1 MGRWVC
7 RLILALYLLLYL
19 AALYIAV
26 VGSFGLLGHEPE
38 ALASVFLVFIALPWS
53 FDVLLLTFL
62 PVPIVIPQV
71 LLALAPLL
79 NAWLIH
85 RVCSKE
91 RPSANAQK
99 P

>member
-38 ALASVFLVFIALPWS
+38 ALASVFLVFIALPW
-53 FDVLLLTFL
+53 TFL
-62 PVPIVIPQV
+62 PGPIVIPQV
-71 LLALAPLL
+71 LRALAPLL

-91 RPSANAQK
+91 RPSANARK
-99 P
+99 S